1 MVNLRVVRLVIIGV
15 SAILVVNLSRSIWD
29 LWRRR
34 DIVVER
40 QNVLRRLEI
49 EHQRLKDEL
58 TYSESPLFIE
68 QEARNRLGL
77 AREGEAV
84 ILLPK
89 SQIPSTKSLPRR
101 QAGQTNEEKEEVIPN
116 WKKWWRL
123 FF

>member
-1 MVNLRVVRLVIIGV
+1 MGKGRIIRLVIIGI
-15 SAILVVNLSRSIWD
+15 SAIVVVNLSRSIWD

-34 DIVVER
+34 DIVAER
-40 QNVLRRLEI
+40 QEVLHRLEV
-49 EHQRLKDEL
+49 ENKRLKDEL

-77 AREGEAV
+77 GREGEEIV
-84 ILLPK
+84 LLPK
-89 SQIPSTKSLPRR
+89 QQETGDKK
-101 QAGQTNEEKEEVIPN
+101 QETGEGKESVPN

>member
-1 MVNLRVVRLVIIGV
+1 MFKLRVLRLVIIGV

-34 DIVVER
+34 DILGER
-40 QNVLRRLEI
+40 QSVLKRLET
-49 EHQRLKDEL
+49 ENKRLQREL
-58 TYSESPLFIE
+58 EYAQSPEFIE

-77 AREGEAV
+77 GREGEEV
-84 ILLPK
+84 VLLPK
-89 SQIPSTKSLPRR
+89 HQDSGLRTEDSGEK
-101 QAGQTNEEKEEVIPN
+101 NKEELPN

>member
-1 MVNLRVVRLVIIGV
+1 MVKLRVIRLVIIGV

-34 DIVVER
+34 DILYER
-40 QNVLRRLEI
+40 QVVLDRLKNENK
-49 EHQRLKDEL
+49 RLKDEL

-77 AREGEAV
+77 GKEGETVV
-84 ILLPK
+84 IMPNVQYPI
-89 SQIPSTKSLPRR
+89 SNIQTK
-101 QAGQTNEEKEEVIPN
+101 EEKEGNPPN
-116 WKKWWRL
+116 WKRWWRL

>member
-1 MVNLRVVRLVIIGV
+1 MLKTRVIRLVIVGV

-34 DIVVER
+34 DIVAER
-40 QNVLRRLEI
+40 QEVLHRLEV
-49 EHQRLKDEL
+49 ENKRLKDEL

-77 AREGEAV
+77 GREGEEIV
-84 ILLPK
+84 LLPK
-89 SQIPSTKSLPRR
+89 
-101 QAGQTNEEKEEVIPN
+101 GQDSGLKTEDSGEKNKEEVPN

>member
-1 MVNLRVVRLVIIGV
+1 MTKLRVIRLVIIGV

-34 DIVVER
+34 DILGER
-40 QNVLRRLEI
+40 QSVLKRLEA
-49 EHQRLKDEL
+49 ENKRLKDEL
-58 TYSESPLFIE
+58 AYSESPFFVE

-77 AREGEAV
+77 GREGEAV
-84 ILLPK
+84 VLLPK
-89 SQIPSTKSLPRR
+89 SQITNLND
-101 QAGQTNEEKEEVIPN
+101 QTNDEKEEMLPN